1 VTGAGGLRESVAAQ
15 LTDLSC
21 PGRPLHANS
30 HRRTE
35 VVYAGDSVRAS
46 FRRDIIA
53 DYLSRAS
60 PLQDGRSAIIT
71 AGPPGVGKSTALHA
85 EVADLETYRVLDADI
100 VKEYLVQRAVDD
112 GIYNELLDLD
122 LADGYRIAPGE
133 LAALVHDESVQLIE
147 RIREICVL
155 QRENIVVEATLQWD
169 GHGPAIFS
177 ELALAD
183 YTHVRILGV
192 EADRDLVHAQ
202 ALDRWW
208 TRRTE
213 WTAGKHPLGGR
224 FVPPAV
230 IDKCYPATGRSHC
243 AQHAIDLI
251 DRAKAGE
258 IENVHLTLYRHTG
271 SGPLRTLV
279 DEHVRS

>member
-1 VTGAGGLRESVAAQ
+1 MTGAGGLRDSVAAQ
-15 LTDLSC
+15 LTGLSA
-21 PGRPLHANS
+21 PGQPLHANS
-30 HRRTE
+30 DRRTE
-35 VVYAGDSVRAS
+35 VLYAGDSARAS
-46 FRRDIIA
+46 FHRDVIA

-71 AGPPGVGKSTALHA
+71 AGPPGVGKSTALYA
-85 EVADLETYRVLDADI
+85 EVGDLDTYRVLDADI
-100 VKEYLVQRAVDD
+100 VKEYLVERAVAD
-112 GIYNELLDLD
+112 GIYSDLLEYD
-122 LADGYRIAPGE
+122 LADGYRVAPGE

-155 QRENIVVEATLQWD
+155 QRENVVVEATLQWD

-208 TRRTE
+208 ARRTE
-213 WTAGKHPLGGR
+213 WIAGKHPRGGR

-230 IDKCYPATGRSHC
+230 IDNCYPVTGRSHC

-251 DRAKAGE
+251 ERAKAGE
-258 IENVHLTLYRHTG
+258 IENVHLTLYRHAG
-271 SGPLRTLV
+271 SGPFQTLV
-279 DEHVRS
+279 DEQVCS